1 MTDMN
6 INDSLQTG
14 TDSLIKPDD
23 RGRGNK
29 DVYKGEFNRAYTKKI
44 TDEDLVRIYVRS
56 RDQQAFNEL
65 LDRYCE
71 KIYGTAIRILKD
83 PDKAEDILQ
92 EVCLT
97 LVEKLGA
104 FRQESK
110 FSTWLYRVT
119 VNCCYMHLRNEKKF
133 ERDLSLNSNE
143 PYDENGS
150 LEGRIAD
157 KDWSRRPETLSL
169 SNEAMGIIEK
179 AVEELPEPYLVV
191 FQLRDMEGLTN
202 DEVSDV
208 LQISVSAVKSR
219 LHRARL
225 FLRERLT
232 DHFYGQ

>member
-6 INDSLQTG
+6 INGGMQTG
-14 TDSLIKPDD
+14 TGNKIKPDD
-23 RGRGNK
+23 TGRGNT
-29 DVYKGEFNRAYTKKI
+29 DVYKDEIYKAYTKKT
-44 TDEDLVRIYVRS
+44 TDEELVRIYVRT
-56 RDQQAFNEL
+56 REQHAFNEL

-71 KIYGTAIRILKD
+71 KIYGTALRILKD
-83 PDKAEDILQ
+83 PHKAEDILQ
-92 EVCLT
+92 DVCLT

-110 FSTWLYRVT
+110 FSTWLYRVA

-133 ERDLSLNSNE
+133 ERYLSLNSND

-150 LEGRIAD
+150 LEGRVAD
-157 KDWSRRPETLSL
+157 KDWSRRPETISL
-169 SNEAMGIIEK
+169 SNEAMEIIEK
-179 AVEELPEPYLVV
+179 AVAELPEPYLVV
-191 FQLRDMEGLTN
+191 FQLRDIEGLTN

-208 LQISVSAVKSR
+208 LNISVSAVKSR